1 MNPLQTRLATR
12 PVLVADGG
20 LATCLQAKGCA
31 LDDALWSASAL
42 ADTPDLV
49 AAVHRDY
56 AAAGA
61 DIVTTATYQATVE
74 GLRRHG
80 LSQARAHEVIR
91 GAGALARA
99 AVGDGPLVAGSVGP
113 YGAFLA
119 DGSEYRGDY
128 GITEAALTDFHRARL
143 PDVAVGV
150 DLLACETIPSL
161 AEGRVLARLLPDLG
175 VPAWVS
181 FSVRDD
187 GHCSHGEP
195 IEDCVAAVTTCERVV
210 AVGVNCFDPAWG
222 QALVERIAAVTDL
235 PIVIYPNSGERW
247 SERRWQGHATTGD
260 QLVAAAGRWYRAGAR
275 IIGGCCRTGPDE
287 IAALR
292 RWANGLPVL
301 P

>member
-1 MNPLQTRLATR
+1 MNPIAERLATAA
-12 PVLVADGG
+12 VLVTDGG
-20 LATCLQAKGCA
+20 LATCLQAKGCV
-31 LDDALWSASAL
+31 LDDALWSASVL
-42 ADTPDLV
+42 ADDPESV
-49 AAVHRDY
+49 AAVHRDF
-56 AAAGA
+56 ALAGA
-61 DIVTTATYQATVE
+61 DIVATATYQATVD

-80 LSQARAHEVIR
+80 LSEARAHEVIG

-99 AVGDGPLVAGSVGP
+99 AVGPGPLIAGSVGP
-113 YGAFLA
+113 YGASLA

-128 GITEAALTDFHRARL
+128 GLSEAALRDFHRARL
-143 PDVAVGV
+143 PDLAQGV

-161 AEGRVLARLLPDLG
+161 VEGRVLARLVAEVG

-195 IEDCVAAVTTCERVV
+195 IEECVAAVADAEGVV

-222 QALVERIAAVTDL
+222 EALVGRIAAVTPL
-235 PIVIYPNSGERW
+235 PVVVYPNSGERW
-247 SERRWQGHATTGD
+247 HDHRWHGEATKGSA
-260 QLVAAAGRWYRAGAR
+260 LVAAAARWHRAGAR

-292 RWANGLPVL
+292 RWADGLPML